1 MHMLNSILRAA
12 EAYGPVT
19 AIRSPK
25 GRLGELLAELAD
37 EPGLA
42 KVATEGD
49 EKRLQVE
56 AGGEWWYFG
65 GL

>member
-1 MHMLNSILRAA
+1 MLHSILACA
-12 EAYGPVT
+12 DAYGPVT

-25 GRLGELLAELAD
+25 GRLAELLTELGD
-37 EPGLA
+37 EPDLA
-42 KVATEGD
+42 ALATEGD

-56 AGGEWWYFG
+56 AGGTWWYFG

>member
-1 MHMLNSILRAA
+1 MRMLNSILRAA
-12 EAYGPVT
+12 EAHGPVT

-25 GRLGELLAELAD
+25 GRLAELLTELDD
-37 EPGLA
+37 EPDLA

-56 AGGEWWYFG
+56 AGGTWWFFG